1 MSLIRHYEGNEF
13 FTYIFCVLS
22 KPENT
27 LRSTLH
33 VCVSFILLFQDKK
46 KKKKARK
53 TVLDYKKIT

>member
-1 MSLIRHYEGNEF
+1 MSLIYHDEENEF

-46 KKKKARK
+46 KARK